1 MKVLTLIPDSMTEPT
16 GGLGV
21 QWKELYHRLKD
32 RVDFYISGYP
42 ERENIK
48 NYIGVVHPI
57 PQIQHGSVNI
67 ILGTSSYLAGSLTF
81 PKPDIVHAMD
91 WTVYLSGVY
100 AAAIH
105 NVPLIVS
112 MQLSPKAMNQ
122 KEIYFCRDKNTVDG
136 NWINET
142 CLGIE
147 EVGLRMANK
156 IIHVSNG
163 YANNYFKEYSNKS
176 VVIPNGID
184 LSKWKPTEEFK
195 FPGTAKYKLVYI
207 GRFTTMKSVSELVM
221 AEIPKEIDLIIIGD
235 EKGSDLETMG
245 VLSNVLGK
253 KENIYYIGSKYEQDK
268 INALFSADAIIFP
281 SKHEPFGIVGLEA
294 LASRS
299 VLLSSRVD
307 GISDYLDDSN
317 SLYCGYTSE
326 TISKSLND
334 FINLSDEQKD
344 RLITN
349 GLKTCKN
356 YDWDVIAD
364 SYYSEYQKL
373 LIP

>member
-21 QWKELYHRLKD
+21 QWKELYIRLKD
-32 RVDFYISGYP
+32 RIDFYISGYP
-42 ERENIK
+42 EKENVD

-57 PQIQHGSVNI
+57 PQIKHGSVNI
-67 ILGTSSYLAGSLTF
+67 ILGTSSYLAGGLTF

-122 KEIYFCRDKNTVDG
+122 KDIYFCSDRNSIDG
-136 NWINET
+136 QWINDT

-147 EVGLRMANK
+147 EVGLRLANK

-184 LSKWKPTEEFK
+184 LSKWKQTEKIEL
-195 FPGTAKYKLVYI
+195 PGNAKYKVVYI
-207 GRFTTMKSVSELVM
+207 GRFTTMKSVAELVM
-221 AEIPKEIDLIIIGD
+221 AEIPKEIDLILIGD
-235 EKGSDLETMG
+235 DKGSDLPTIE
-245 VLSNVLGK
+245 VLSQVLGK
-253 KENIYYIGSKYEQDK
+253 KENLHYFGSKYEQDK
-268 INALFSADAIIFP
+268 INALFSADAVIFP

-294 LASRS
+294 LASKS
-299 VLLSSRVD
+299 VVLSSRID
-307 GISDYLDDSN
+307 GISDYLDESN
-317 SLYCGYTSE
+317 SIYCGYTSE
-326 TISKSLND
+326 SISKAFLE
-334 FINLSDEQKD
+334 FLTLSEERKNE
-344 RLITN
+344 LITN
-349 GLKTCKN
+349 GLNTCLKYN
-356 YDWDVIAD
+356 WDNIAD
-364 SYYSEYQKL
+364 SYYQEYQKVL
-373 LIP
+373 AK